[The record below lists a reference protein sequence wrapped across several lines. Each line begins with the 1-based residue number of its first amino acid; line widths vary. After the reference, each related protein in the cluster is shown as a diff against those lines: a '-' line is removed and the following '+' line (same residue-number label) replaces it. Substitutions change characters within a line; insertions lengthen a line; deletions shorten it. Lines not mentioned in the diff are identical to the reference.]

1 MTNYT
6 ARKKYF
12 GEKRQWQIKMNKI
25 RNLKIFIN
33 VYPWIHMYINMYTYE
48 HKNLYMWICY
58 EYIFGISDLI
68 YDIYIYI

>member
-1 MTNYT
+1 
-6 ARKKYF
+6 
-12 GEKRQWQIKMNKI
+12 MNKI

-48 HKNLYMWICY
+48 HKNLYMQICY